1 MKKKKLLQLLSGA
14 LTAAILISGNGV
26 AVAAQELNGTAGEYA
41 QAEQT
46 EEAAVQTEE
55 TEQTEEM
62 TEQPDATK
70 QSEEIAVQ
78 SDETEAVKETT
89 EQNEETQTKTDELR
103 QELLQLLE
111 QKTVMATVYLTDLY
125 EVREEPDA
133 DSAVEGS
140 LPSGSQVLLKD
151 VAIDGGSVWY
161 YVMFAVDGQER
172 YGYIDAS
179 HLVTSDTDFRAWE
192 EKLGAAD
199 EAAGEAQKERQ
210 PGHPCVPG
218 VLPGSTHTA

>member
-172 YGYIDAS
+172 YGYI
-179 HLVTSDTDFRAWE
+179 
-192 EKLGAAD
+192 AA
-199 EAAGEAQKERQ
+199 
-210 PGHPCVPG
+210 
-218 VLPGSTHTA
+218 

>member
-1 MKKKKLLQLLSGA
+1 M
-14 LTAAILISGNGV
+14 

-62 TEQPDATK
+62 TEQSDGTK

-78 SDETEAVKETT
+78 SEATEAVEETT
-89 EQNEETQTKTDELR
+89 EQTEETQTKTDELR

-111 QKTVMATVYLTDLY
+111 QKTVMATVDLY

-172 YGYIDAS
+172 YGYIEAA

-199 EAAGEAQKERQ
+199 EVAGEAQKERQ
-210 PGHPCVPG
+210 PGHSCVPG

>member
-26 AVAAQELNGTAGEYA
+26 AVAAQELNGT
-41 QAEQT
+41 
-46 EEAAVQTEE
+46 
-55 TEQTEEM
+55 
-62 TEQPDATK
+62 K

-78 SDETEAVKETT
+78 SEATEAVEETT
-89 EQNEETQTKTDELR
+89 EQIKETQTKTDELR

-172 YGYIDAS
+172 YGYIEAS

-192 EKLGAAD
+192 EKLGDAY
-199 EAAGEAQKERQ
+199 EAAGEKLKKSGNQDILAFPESYQAALTQLKAS
-210 PGHPCVPG
+210 HPN
-218 VLPGSTHTA
+218 